1 MSWCTH
7 MSARMK
13 RRDFLKTPGLG
24 LLLPGTITLESLYAP
39 AEPLN
44 QNKVPVVEPRRI
56 EQRMHPDF
64 ITYFEGIE
72 YFYLGNGDIMGAI
85 QYSPHEAQ
93 ATFAG
98 MTLMHPEHFC
108 RKWSTFLYHP
118 EKGFGSTKLGVTI
131 DDKTSPA
138 DSKSGMYTGVKGFSV
153 TAENFKSVS
162 WKYPDRIP
170 TVSLMWR
177 AGGCEV
183 EEEYFVPSE
192 GAILFRRVIV
202 HNLTEGELE
211 VKLSVSL
218 YANFG
223 LFDEIY
229 TDEKEN
235 VAHASG
241 LARMKL
247 LSLERSSSVAG
258 RYDVRV
264 DLGRLRSQES
274 KKATYVYAIDDGE
287 KTLKKKNF
295 DKIVSETKQYWND
308 KSRLETGN
316 DVVDNLFKVSTAG
329 LRAVIARSSKMDAGV
344 WMYNMEW
351 LGDQALAVEAL
362 LRAGFVQEAKVMLER
377 NLKNSIGQDGR
388 TIESSRWFGYEYTE
402 INQNGILLYS
412 VWAYLSWTGDDA
424 LIKKYWEKIK
434 LCAEFPLQEV
444 FLDKK
449 TKMVRNKREFW
460 ERSDAHG
467 FEEGYELAYQF
478 WVAFGLEKAALIA
491 RVLGDAKLAQKWQK
505 VVEAMKNTMLNHP
518 IYKMIDDGHFIKRRT
533 TDGRWQRSIT
543 PPDRKRMPPGSP
555 LATEEKP
562 STEPDTIE
570 VLPIIYEMI
579 DPGSDLSRKTL
590 QWVETLWNQR
600 WKTGGYPRYNV
611 TSEDNPPAPWP
622 IPSVLVARAY
632 AAAGNDEKVWRI
644 LEWLHGINGGKSGS
658 WFERYG
664 QSITPPMPPVGVVG
678 WVWYELIA
686 LFVHHVA
693 GFRPELKRLLI
704 SPHLLQGID
713 NIKSTHTVRDTRVD
727 LTIRRSKGKNRAIV
741 GGKEMPMPGGS
752 LSLPYPKTR
761 SLGIEIDM
769 TG

>member
-1 MSWCTH
+1 MP
-7 MSARMK
+7 AKMK

-24 LLLPGTITLESLYAP
+24 LLVPGTITLERYLTSREL
-39 AEPLN
+39 LD
-44 QNKVPVVEPRRI
+44 QDKTPVVEVRQI

-64 ITYFEGIE
+64 ITYLDGIE

-85 QYSPHEAQ
+85 QYSPQEAR

-118 EKGFGSTKLGVTI
+118 EKGFGSTKLGVTV
-131 DDKTSPA
+131 DEKTPAA

-153 TAENFKSVS
+153 APDNFRSVS
-162 WKYPDRIP
+162 WKYPDRVP
-170 TVSLMWR
+170 TVSLIWN
-177 AGGCEV
+177 AGGCDV
-183 EEEYFVPSE
+183 EEEYFVPGE
-192 GAILFRRVIV
+192 GAVLFRRIIV
-202 HNLTEGELE
+202 RNLTGKELDI
-211 VKLSVSL
+211 KLSVSL
-218 YANFG
+218 YPNFG

-229 TDEKEN
+229 TDEKEK

-247 LSLERSSSVAG
+247 FSLDKSSSVAG
-258 RYDVRV
+258 RYDVRI
-264 DLGRLRSQES
+264 DLGRLKSQES
-274 KKATYVYAIDDGE
+274 RKATYVYAIDDGDKTITKKGFE
-287 KTLKKKNF
+287 K
-295 DKIVSETKQYWND
+295 VWSETKHYWNE
-308 KSRLETGN
+308 KNRLETGN
-316 DVVDNLFKVSTAG
+316 DIVDNLFRVSMTG

-362 LRAGFVQEAKVMLER
+362 LRAGFAEEARVMLER
-377 NLKNSIGQDGR
+377 NLKSSIGKDGR

-412 VWAYLSWTGDDA
+412 LWAYLSWTGDYA
-424 LIKKYWEKIK
+424 LIRKNWEKIK
-434 LCAEFPLQEV
+434 LCAEFPLQDV
-444 FLDKK
+444 FLDKG

-460 ERSDAHG
+460 ERSDSHG
-467 FEEGYELAYQF
+467 FEDGYELAYQF
-478 WVAFGLEKAALIA
+478 WVAFGLEKAAFIA
-491 RVLGDAKLAQKWQK
+491 RAIGDTTLAQKWQK
-505 VVEAMKNTMLNHP
+505 VVDVMKHTMLNHP
-518 IYKMIDDGHFIKRRT
+518 IYKLIEDGHFIKRRT
-533 TDGRWQRSIT
+533 VDGRWQRYVT
-543 PPDRKRMPPGSP
+543 PPDRKKMPPGSP

-562 STEPDTIE
+562 SPEPDTIE

-579 DPGSDLSRKTL
+579 DPGSDLSSKTL

-686 LFVHHVA
+686 LFVHHVV
-693 GFRPELKRLLI
+693 GFRPELNRLLI
-704 SPHLLQGID
+704 SPHLLQGI
-713 NIKSTHTVRDTRVD
+713 NETKSTHTVRDTKVD
-727 LTIRRSKGKNRAIV
+727 LTIRRSKGKSRAIV
-741 GGKEMPMPGGS
+741 SGKEMPMPGGS

-761 SLGIEIDM
+761 SLGIEIDIA
-769 TG
+769 G